1 MRFRISSGTGARSF
15 ATTSTRVQPGDV
27 IMSGTLAGVG
37 PVQRGA
43 KLEGH
48 VDGVGDLTVTYAK
61 QLDHS
66 NPFPFRT

>member
-1 MRFRISSGTGARSF
+1 
-15 ATTSTRVQPGDV
+15 VQPGDV